1 MGFTADNFQEGPA
14 DDDPGPRGLQQ
25 VMKFHRLSLEC
36 FARIQLLV
44 QEAPLYQPRARAR
57 ARARIQLLVQEAI
70 SAAISAAI
78 YA

>member
-1 MGFTADNFQEGPA
+1 MGFAADNFQEGPA

-57 ARARIQLLVQEAI
+57 ARIQLLVQEAI